1 MLRPHNLVVTATTIA
16 ETEANAAIEGI
27 AVTEGIVETAATE
40 AIAVTGVI
48 EVIGAIGTRE
58 VIAETEGTGVSA
70 ETGVT
75 EVIAV
80 TAMIETT
87 TTMMRTCRALVVRL
101 RVQLQRGALK
111 KMSAPTPR
119 VQLQI
124 PRQTILPH
132 KSLLLE
138 VC

>member
-40 AIAVTGVI
+40 AIAV
-48 EVIGAIGTRE
+48 
-58 VIAETEGTGVSA
+58 
-70 ETGVT
+70 TGVT